1 MKFAPGLEIVEV
13 ATVCA
18 LAVGAVGLVASW
30 LLRHRSI
37 RWQVAVVAVVAVAAP
52 YAGLIAITQRMFI
65 SGHDLEVAT
74 FVGSAGAVVALL
86 VALLLGTAIGRW
98 SGSLRDEV
106 RRFGD
111 EQGEGIAPGGSA
123 GPGGPAEFRHL
134 AEELRDAR
142 LRLAESAERERRLDR
157 SRRDLVAWV
166 SHDLRTPLAGLRAM
180 TEALEDGMVDDPQR
194 YHRQIR
200 TDVVRMTAMV
210 DDLFELSRIRSGALQ
225 PTLESVMLRDLVSE
239 ALASADPVARTRN
252 IRLGGH
258 VDDGIRVTADP
269 AALSRAISNLVM
281 NAIRHTPSDGA
292 VEVLGR
298 SVTAGVELSVTDE
311 CGGIADG
318 DIDRVFEVGWQASSA
333 RTPDG
338 QPVGRAG
345 LGLAIVRGIVEA
357 HSGEV
362 EVENLAPATG
372 CRFLIRLPR
381 EALV

>member
-1 MKFAPGLEIVEV
+1 MKAGPGLEIIGV

-18 LAVGAVGLVASW
+18 LAVGAVGLLASW
-30 LLRHRSI
+30 LLRRRSI

-52 YAGLIAITQRMFI
+52 YVGLIAITQRMFI

-74 FVGSAGAVVALL
+74 FVGSVSAVVSLL
-86 VALLLGTAIGRW
+86 VALLLGGAIGRW
-98 SGSLRDEV
+98 SGSLRDQV
-106 RRFGD
+106 RRMGDD
-111 EQGEGIAPGGSA
+111 EQDLVAPS
-123 GPGGPAEFRHL
+123 GPAEFRRL
-134 AEELRDAR
+134 AEELHEAR
-142 LRLAESAERERRLDR
+142 VRLAESTERERRLDR

-180 TEALEDGMVDDPQR
+180 AEALEDGMVDDPLR

-200 TDVVRMTAMV
+200 TDVERMTAMV
-210 DDLFELSRIRSGALQ
+210 DDLFELSRIRSGGVQ
-225 PTLESVMLRDLVSE
+225 PSLESVMLRDLVSD

-281 NAIRHTPSDGA
+281 NAIRHTPVDGA

-298 SVTAGVELSVTDE
+298 SVADGVEVSVVDQ
-311 CGGIADG
+311 CGGIADE
-318 DIDRVFEVGWQASSA
+318 DMERVFEIGWQASTA
-333 RTPDG
+333 RTPDS
-338 QPVGRAG
+338 PSVGRAG

-362 EVENLAPATG
+362 LVENLAAATG
-372 CRFLIRLPR
+372 CRFLIRLPS
-381 EALV
+381 ELLN